1 MGRAWIGVDIGK
13 EFHWALAIDEG
24 GKELLSRRVNN
35 EEADLEML
43 ITEAR
48 GLGLDLLWAMDMN
61 HGPATL
67 LVALLLAVGQDVVYV
82 PGLLVNRC
90 RTAFVGESKT
100 DRKDA
105 RVIAENAR
113 MRHDLARF
121 SVRDELVVSLRLLVE
136 RRRDLVCDRTRTI
149 ERLRAVLLQISPA
162 LERTLNPRFHGPLVL
177 LARYQTPAAIRRSGQ
192 KRIATFLKSHGVIKS
207 EALAARAVEA
217 AHRQQIALPGEDT
230 AGALVGRMAT
240 ELLALE
246 DALAIAT
253 RELEACFFSH
263 PQAAILMSLP
273 GMGACLGAEFL
284 AAVGDVTRFA
294 SAGRLA
300 AYAGLAPVSRDS
312 GKVQG
317 RLVRARTGN
326 RSLKFALYQSAF
338 CSLSVDPVSR
348 AYYDRKRD
356 EGKTHGQA
364 LIALARRRTD
374 VLWAMLR
381 DEARYRRV
389 AA

>member
-1 MGRAWIGVDIGK
+1 MGRVWIGVDIGK

-177 LARYQTPAAIRRSGQ
+177 LARYQTPCLLYTSPSP
-192 KRIATFLKSHGVIKS
+192 RIATFLKSHGVIKS

-246 DALAIAT
+246 DALAVAT
-253 RELEACFFSH
+253 RELGACFFSH

-348 AYYDRKRD
+348 A
-356 EGKTHGQA
+356 
-364 LIALARRRTD
+364 
-374 VLWAMLR
+374 
-381 DEARYRRV
+381 
-389 AA
+389 